1 MKRFVTIV
9 AILLAVIFLSV
20 SCSKTVASV
29 DGIKIKQSEV
39 DEYVD
44 IAKSADTSGELASNE
59 ESLNNLK
66 VNIIDSL
73 IVTKL
78 LEKYAEENNI
88 TVTDEEAKEQLNLII
103 NSYPSEE
110 DFEKILK
117 ENDIDR
123 EFLEKELRSQ
133 LLTEKI
139 YNKVTEDVIVTD
151 EEVEQYYEDNKE
163 TQFLV
168 PESAKAAH
176 ILVMFPWKKDNSEET
191 EEGRKEAREKI
202 EMIKEKLENGEDFEE
217 LARTYSDDE
226 TTKENGGD
234 LGYVYKGQ
242 MVDEFDNVLFS
253 LDIGEISDIVE
264 TDMGYHIIKVYEYKK
279 EYVEDFEEVKDSIK
293 EYLLSLYKNSKWQDF
308 IYSLLDKANIEY
320 FTEIKGSFSST
331 EESDSENNSENS
343 DEGSTN
349 GGVDES
355 SDKIP
360 AEDDVTKDSNE
371 TTPAEN

>member
-1 MKRFVTIV
+1 MKRFVTII

-20 SCSKTVASV
+20 SCSKTVASA

-44 IAKSADTSGELASNE
+44 IAKSTDTSGELASNE

-88 TVTDEEAKEQLNLII
+88 TVTDEEVKEQLNLII

-110 DFEKILK
+110 DFEKMLK
-117 ENDIDR
+117 ENGIDR
-123 EFLEKELRSQ
+123 KFLEKELRSQ

-168 PESAKAAH
+168 PESVKAAH
-176 ILVMFPWKKDNSEET
+176 ILVMFPWKKDNSEKT

-202 EMIKEKLENGEDFEE
+202 EMIKEKLENGEDFEK

-242 MVDEFDNVLFS
+242 MVDEFDKALFS
-253 LDIGEISDIVE
+253 LDVGEISDIVE
-264 TDMGYHIIKVYEYKK
+264 TNIGYHIIKVYEYKK

-308 IYSLLDKANIEY
+308 IYSLIDKADIKY
-320 FTEIKGSFSST
+320 YTEIKGYFGNV
-331 EESDSENNSENS
+331 EESGNNS
-343 DEGSTN
+343 GS
-349 GGVDES
+349 GV
-355 SDKIP
+355 
-360 AEDDVTKDSNE
+360 
-371 TTPAEN
+371 PAENEGE